1 MELTQNLWER
11 YGFTDNPYDTKA
23 LSLSKSASLSVQAAY
38 IPRAE
43 GATTADLLTN
53 FLRNPGGGRIVVEG
67 DPGVGKTTFVNYH
80 RQQWETAAR
89 HKLISPPGEISVRE
103 GWTERD
109 LLLNLLASLSARL
122 RLDLG
127 EKDFAKDKLLAE
139 INAIVGVRA
148 EDGGGLSGSLTLFG
162 FGGGLGHTRNK
173 SVKVGEV
180 TNEHLR
186 DCLHRLIAL
195 VKKRGFAG
203 AIFHLDNLELLGRR
217 DISAL
222 QTFFDAVRDLLQE
235 KDAYFIFVGNAG
247 MFQQVIVPL
256 PRVRSIFFDT
266 PVHLDPLSLAEVKA
280 VMERRYQLLAVPT
293 KAWIKPVADDV
304 VESLYETFS
313 GKIRYVMNAITS
325 LVSHLPDSYART
337 LSLDE
342 AKSLLQAIAR
352 SQVRSLLHG
361 AEEAVFLQAAA
372 LGRFTNTQLAT
383 RTDKSKQQIQKYLKS
398 WLELNLVAQRE
409 REGRNQFYETDPR
422 FAVLQQSSP

>member
-11 YGFTDNPYDTKA
+11 YGFSDNPYDTKA
-23 LSLSKSASLSVQAAY
+23 LSLSRSASLSVEAAY
-38 IPRAE
+38 IPRAA
-43 GATTADLLTN
+43 GATSANLLTN

-67 DPGVGKTTFVNYH
+67 DPGVGKTTFVNFH
-80 RQQWETAAR
+80 RQQWEAAAR

-127 EKDFAKDKLLAE
+127 EKDFARNKLLTE

-148 EDGGGLSGSLTLFG
+148 EDGSGLSASLTLFG
-162 FGGGLGHTRNK
+162 FGGGLGHNRSK
-173 SVKVGEV
+173 SAKVGEL

-186 DCLHRLIAL
+186 DCLQRLIAL

-203 AIFHLDNLELLGRR
+203 VIFHLDNLELLGRSN
-217 DISAL
+217 IAAL
-222 QTFFDAVRDLLQE
+222 QKFFDAARDLLQE

-256 PRVRSIFFDT
+256 PRVRSIFFDM
-266 PVHLDPLSLAEVKA
+266 PVHLDPLTLAEVKA
-280 VMERRYQLLAVPT
+280 VMERRYTLLAVPN
-293 KAWIKPVADDV
+293 KAWIKPVEDIV
-304 VESLYETFS
+304 VESLYQTFS

-337 LSLDE
+337 LSLEE
-342 AKSLLQAIAR
+342 ARTLLQGIAR

-361 AEEAVFLQAAA
+361 AEEAVFLEAAA

-398 WLELNLVAQRE
+398 WLALNIVAQRE
-409 REGRNQFYETDPR
+409 REGRQQFYETDPR
-422 FAVLQQSSP
+422 FAVLRRDVA